1 MSDKWSSLGHMD
13 VEIAPAVEAE
23 GRGRGRGRV
32 EAVPRTDVHRRG
44 EKEKRAE

>member
-23 GRGRGRGRV
+23 GRGRARGRA